1 MLELYTNLIL
11 PNITSLERS
20 IKMNAKLCYSLPSLT
35 INSNGET
42 CLPAD
47 WQYLPLLTV
56 FHRFLT
62 ISSNNV
68 FTRGAAGAS
77 FTMLTEGNS

>member
-1 MLELYTNLIL
+1 MMTMEEAMPRMLQLYTRLIL
-11 PNITSLERS
+11 PDINAVEKS
-20 IKMNAKLCYSLPSLT
+20 IKMNVKLCYSNSSLT

-56 FHRFLT
+56 LNR
-62 ISSNNV
+62 
-68 FTRGAAGAS
+68 
-77 FTMLTEGNS
+77 